1 MEAAPLT
8 PAFVQQALAVLADIR
23 ITEDEAAELIPLIEA
38 NRQSL
43 SLLDRFDV
51 REVRSSLAFNPE
63 LPS

>member
-8 PAFVQQALAVLADIR
+8 PAFVQQTLAILADIH
-23 ITEDEAAELIPLIEA
+23 ITEAEATELIPLIEA

>member
-1 MEAAPLT
+1 MEAASLT
-8 PAFVQQALAVLADIR
+8 PAFVQQTLAILADIR
-23 ITEDEAAELIPLIEA
+23 ITEAEAAELIPLIEA
-38 NRQSL
+38 NRQCL

>member
-8 PAFVQQALAVLADIR
+8 PAFVRQSLAILADIH
-23 ITEDEAAELIPLIEA
+23 ITEAEAAELIPLIEA

>member
-8 PAFVQQALAVLADIR
+8 PAFVQQTLAILADIH
-23 ITEDEAAELIPLIEA
+23 ITEAEAAELIPLIEA